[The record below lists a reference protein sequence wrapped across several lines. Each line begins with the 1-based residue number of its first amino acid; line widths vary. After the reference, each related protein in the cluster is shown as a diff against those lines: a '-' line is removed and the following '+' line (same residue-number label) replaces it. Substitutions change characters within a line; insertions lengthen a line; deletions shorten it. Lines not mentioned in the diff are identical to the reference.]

1 MMSRTARQ
9 PSSTDIYHVILR
21 GINKQ
26 QIFYDTE
33 DYDYFIGLLERFKA
47 VSQYEVYAYCLMGN
61 HVHLLIKTSV
71 EPLDRVFRR
80 IGSAFVYWYNLKY
93 QRVGH
98 LFQDRF
104 KSEAVEDDQYFL
116 TVLRYILRNPV
127 KAGICT
133 SPADYP
139 YCNIDDLL
147 SGKVLSLPCDLSIK
161 ELTDFI
167 MQDTDDTCMEIS
179 DKPRRGVTDAAA
191 KDLIQSEFG
200 SLSPVISPENRESTA
215 LSIQRLSKKGVSIRQ
230 LSRLTGISKSV
241 IERMLG

>member
-1 MMSRTARQ
+1 MARAARQ
-9 PSSTDIYHVILR
+9 LSESGYMHLIVR
-21 GINKQ
+21 GIGKQ
-26 QIFYDTE
+26 VLFEDRADRVYYLSLLRRYSSETE
-33 DYDYFIGLLERFKA
+33 IS
-47 VSQYEVYAYCLMGN
+47 VCAYCLMEN
-61 HVHLLIKTSV
+61 HVHLLVHDKKEQTPSMMKKLGV
-71 EPLDRVFRR
+71 SYALHFNR
-80 IGSAFVYWYNLKY
+80 KY
-93 QRVGH
+93 ERVGH